1 MRLPNNW
8 RPRSYQ
14 LKLWRYLENGGT
26 RAVGV
31 WHRRAGKD
39 DVCLHWAA
47 TALHERI
54 GNYWHMLPQQAQ
66 GRKAI
71 WNAVNPHSSKRRID
85 EAFPKALRATTL
97 ENEMMIRFKNG
108 STWQVIGSDNYDS
121 LVGSP
126 PVGIT
131 FSEWALADPQAW
143 AYLRPILRENG
154 GWALFIYT
162 PRGRNHGATFF
173 EAAREDPT
181 WFAQRLT
188 AEETSVFSKHDLD
201 VERREYIREYGP
213 DDGESRFRQ
222 EYFCDF
228 DVAVVGSYYGTLLR
242 QAEQD
247 DRITAVPHDPNLSV
261 ETWWDLG
268 IGDST
273 AIWFIQRV
281 SGTGTIRII
290 DYYEASGKGLAHY
303 ARILTEKA
311 KERDMIYGDH
321 VWPHDGAARDIST
334 GETRADTMEGLGF
347 PVVIMPREDIGE
359 GIHAVRRLLPMMW
372 FDRERTK
379 KGLDGLRQY
388 RRQWDEKKKSFQ
400 DTPFHDWASH
410 PADAMR
416 TGARY
421 RPDDYSTHTPPRL
434 IKDYPATHPVHG
446 VV

>member
-1 MRLPNNW
+1 MPNLW
-8 RPRSYQ
+8 QPRPYQ

-47 TALHERI
+47 VAAHQRI
-54 GNYWHMLPQQAQ
+54 GNYWHMLPEAAQA
-66 GRKAI
+66 RKAI
-71 WNAVNPHSSKRRID
+71 WDAVNPNTAKRRID
-85 EAFPKALRATTL
+85 EAFPKELRETTR
-97 ENEMMIRFKNG
+97 ENEMMIRFHNG

-126 PVGIT
+126 PIGIT

-173 EAAREDPT
+173 EAARDDPT
-181 WFAQRLT
+181 WFAERLT
-188 AEETSVFSKHDLD
+188 AEQTNVFTKHDLD
-201 VERREYIREYGP
+201 VERREYVREYGP

-222 EYFCDF
+222 EYYCDF

-247 DRITAVPHDPNLSV
+247 NRITAVPHDPNLSV

-273 AIWFIQRV
+273 AIWFVQRV
-281 SGTGTIRII
+281 SGTGQFRVI
-290 DYYEASGKGLAHY
+290 DYYEAHGKGLAHY
-303 ARILTEKA
+303 AHILAEKA
-311 KERDMIYGDH
+311 QERDMLYGDH
-321 VWPHDGAARDIST
+321 VWPHDGRAQDLST
-334 GETRADTMEGLGF
+334 GDHRNDTMEALGF
-347 PVVIMPREDIGE
+347 PVVIMEREDIGE
-359 GIHAVRRLLPMMW
+359 GIHAVRRILPMMW
-372 FDRERTK
+372 FDRERCK
-379 KGLDGLRQY
+379 RGLECMRQY
-388 RRQWDEKKKSFQ
+388 RREWDEKKKSFQ
-400 DTPFHDWASH
+400 DKPFHDWASH
-410 PADAMR
+410 GADAMR
-416 TGARY
+416 TGARH
-421 RPDDYSTHTPPRL
+421 RPDDQGGRRRPRE